1 MGERELEDV
10 MIGFV
15 DREYDV
21 LVSTT
26 IIESGLD
33 IPNANTIIIMDAD
46 RLGLSQLYQLRGR
59 VGRSNRMAYA
69 YLVYRKDKVLSEIAE
84 KRLRAIR
91 ESTEFEAGF
100 HVAMRDLELR
110 GAGNILGTEQSG
122 HMLSIGYEM
131 YCKLVEEV
139 VNELQGKTV
148 PDSGPKADTSIE
160 LSIPAYLPET
170 YISDE
175 LTRLSVYK
183 RIALIRNLQDR
194 SDMLDELLDRF
205 GDLPKEAEN
214 LLDVALIRS
223 MASALGIGRIILQH
237 KNLVFQF
244 EAENVLSPEILSSLL
259 DAFGPGLTIFGGVE
273 PRLSIL
279 RRKEPVIAQTLDLL
293 ERMAAAPEKEND

>member
-1 MGERELEDV
+1 
-10 MIGFV
+10 
-15 DREYDV
+15 
-21 LVSTT
+21 
-26 IIESGLD
+26 
-33 IPNANTIIIMDAD
+33 
-46 RLGLSQLYQLRGR
+46 
-59 VGRSNRMAYA
+59 MAYA

-91 ESTEFEAGF
+91 EFTEFGAGF

-194 SDMLDELLDRF
+194 SDMLDELLHRT
-205 GDLPKEAEN
+205 
-214 LLDVALIRS
+214 
-223 MASALGIGRIILQH
+223 H
-237 KNLVFQF
+237 H
-244 EAENVLSPEILSSLL
+244 
-259 DAFGPGLTIFGGVE
+259 LT
-273 PRLSIL
+273 
-279 RRKEPVIAQTLDLL
+279 A
-293 ERMAAAPEKEND
+293 